1 MLHINLNNLGNI
13 KEANIKLNKLTIF
26 CGENNSGKTYLNYVL
41 YELLD
46 KRFTLRSNIFSTI
59 VKDTKENGSIKLNIN
74 EFLNNNFEKITSS
87 FKKHFEESLD
97 RFFSTTQGSFK
108 DFKLNINQTIEETQL
123 YCKDIRLNEEL
134 SIGKNNNT
142 VCEITK
148 QDDANIIIVIKDINL
163 PDDMY
168 IEFISNL
175 FFKFIF
181 PTMFHDTFL
190 LPAERTG
197 LNLFYQE
204 LNINRNA
211 LINHLQKS
219 KINPMDVIKDLIVS
233 KYPQP
238 IADYIEFL
246 NDTVNLKKNRSEFR
260 ELNSTLHN
268 KIIKGKYQVNSDG
281 ISFLPYKTYFKGNEY
296 QSKIDL
302 HMASSTVKTFFSLEF
317 YLEHMAVKG
326 AYLIIDEP
334 ELNLHPDNQRKT
346 ARLISQIV
354 NAGVNVIISTHSDY
368 IIRELNNLIMLKSDF
383 NSKDRLMSQYNYKED
398 ELLSKDDVSSYL
410 LKDGEVKPMNITEND
425 GIIAK
430 TFDDVINKLNS
441 SSDDIYYTK
450 MEDLEDE

>member
-1 MLHINLNNLGNI
+1 MLDIKLNNLGNI

-46 KRFTLRSNIFSTI
+46 KRFTLRNDIFTSI
-59 VKDTKENGSIKLNIN
+59 VKDTKENGSIKLDIN
-74 EFLNNNFEKITSS
+74 EFINNNFEKIRSS
-87 FKKHFEESLD
+87 FEKHFEKSLD

-148 QDDANIIIVIKDINL
+148 EDDTNIIIIIKDIDL

-181 PTMFHDTFL
+181 PYMFHDTFL

-219 KINPMDVIKDLIVS
+219 KINPLDVIKDLIVS

-246 NDTVNLKKNRSEFR
+246 NDTVNLKKKRSEFR
-260 ELNSTLHN
+260 ELNNILHN
-268 KIIKGKYQVNSDG
+268 KIIKGKYQVSSDG

-383 NSKDRLMSQYNYKED
+383 NSKDKLMNQYNYKED
-398 ELLSKDDVSSYL
+398 ELLCKDDVYSYL

>member
-1 MLHINLNNLGNI
+1 MLNINIKNLGNI
-13 KEANIKLNKLTIF
+13 KEADIELNKLTIF

-46 KRFTLRSNIFSTI
+46 KRFTLNSSIFSDI
-59 VKDTKENGSIKLNIN
+59 IKSTKENGATTLNIE
-74 EFLNNNFEKITSS
+74 EFINDNFDKLKLS
-87 FKKHFEESLD
+87 FEKHFEKSLD
-97 RFFSTTQGSFK
+97 RFFSTEQGTFK
-108 DFKLNINQTIEETQL
+108 DFKLKINQNIENTQL
-123 YCKDIRLNEEL
+123 FCKDIKFHEEL

-142 VCEITK
+142 TCEVTK
-148 QDDANIIIVIKDINL
+148 ENDNTIVIVIKDINL

-168 IEFISNL
+168 IDFISNV
-175 FFKFIF
+175 FFKYIF
-181 PTMFHDTFL
+181 SDMFHDTFL

-204 LNINRNA
+204 LNLNRNA

-246 NDTVNLKKNRSEFR
+246 NDTVNLKKNKSELR
-260 ELNSTLHN
+260 ELNTVLHN
-268 KIIKGKYQVNSDG
+268 KIIKGKYQVNNDG
-281 ISFLPYKTYFKGNEY
+281 ISFLPYKTYFKGNHH
-296 QSKIDL
+296 QAKIDL

-317 YLEHMAVKG
+317 YLEHMATKG

-346 ARLISQIV
+346 ARLIVQIV
-354 NAGVNVIISTHSDY
+354 NAGVNVILSTHSDY
-368 IIRELNNLIMLKSDF
+368 IIRELNNLIMLNDDF
-383 NSKDRLMSQYNYKED
+383 SSKEKLVKKYNYTKS
-398 ELLSKDDVSSYL
+398 ELLSKSDVSSYL
-410 LKDGEVKPMNITEND
+410 LKGGLVEPMNITSND

-441 SSDDIYYTK
+441 SSDDIYYQK
-450 MEDLEDE
+450 MEDLEDG